1 MTALILIAIDLVA
14 MAALVFGLY
23 FPRHR
28 RADLVAAF
36 LGVNVGVLAVTIIL
50 ANSTVSAG
58 LASASSVFSRSS
70 DCVRIR
76 SRRRKSPT
84 TSPRWLSAC

>member
-1 MTALILIAIDLVA
+1 MTAPILIAIDLAA

-36 LGVNVGVLAVTIIL
+36 LGVNVGVLAVTLIL
-50 ANSTVSAG
+50 A
-58 LASASSVFSRSS
+58 SSL
-70 DCVRIR
+70 
-76 SRRRKSPT
+76 RRRSPT
-84 TSPRWLSAC
+84 TSRPWPWACSPACPPRSLRCWAGSSR